1 VGDEETIKLTNT
13 LAGLLMNSDA
23 EALCDAGHGDRDMA

>member
-1 VGDEETIKLTNT
+1 VDDEPIKMINT

-23 EALCDAGHGDRDMA
+23 EALCDAGYGDRDMA